1 LGQVNKKIFLGR
13 LIVSKKREFTVII
26 EKGEDDYL
34 IGTVLELRGCH
45 TQGKDLDEL
54 IDNIK
59 EAIQLYLE
67 VEEPGEEYIKEIVG
81 LQKVVV

>member
-59 EAIQLYLE
+59 EAIQLCLE
-67 VEEPGEEYIKEIVG
+67 LEEPGEEYIKEIVG